1 MAWSCSGTTNAELI
15 SNLIRN
21 KLIKSDAVAAVRAP
35 SHLNR
40 PKCLPHAN
48 LYDVLT
54 LQAMTAVDR
63 ANYVPD
69 AGKRHAYQD
78 SPQLIGHDATI
89 SAPHMHAHTAE
100 LLLPYLRGRPDGRS
114 ARVLD
119 VGAGSGYLTSVF
131 YHLVRDGRSGGG
143 SGGGGDND
151 ASSPTDAQQ
160 SAAHVVGIEHIPAL
174 TALAQ
179 RNIRSD
185 GLGDALDSQRIVLV
199 TGDGRLGAWPFPSS
213 SSSSSSP
220 PNSPLEK
227 TIQSQS
233 DRSKWWRI
241 GIGYPPKGP
250 YDAIHV
256 GAAAATIPP
265 ALVEQLACPGRMII
279 PVGTHSQRLMQVD
292 KDAQGKITQ
301 KDLFGVVYVPL
312 TDRPV

>member
-1 MAWSCSGTTNAELI
+1 
-15 SNLIRN
+15 
-21 KLIKSDAVAAVRAP
+21 
-35 SHLNR
+35 
-40 PKCLPHAN
+40 
-48 LYDVLT
+48 
-54 LQAMTAVDR
+54 MTAVDR

-100 LLLPYLRGRPDGRS
+100 LLLPYLRDRPDGRS

-131 YHLVRDGRSGGG
+131 YHLVREGRSG
-143 SGGGGDND
+143 GGGGDND
-151 ASSPTDAQQ
+151 ASSPTDAQHN
-160 SAAHVVGIEHIPAL
+160 AAHVVGIEHIPAL

-199 TGDGRLGAWPFPSS
+199 TGDGRLG
-213 SSSSSSP
+213 
-220 PNSPLEK
+220 
-227 TIQSQS
+227 
-233 DRSKWWRI
+233 
-241 GIGYPPKGP
+241 YPPKGP

-279 PVGTHSQRLMQVD
+279 PVGTYSQRLVQVD